1 MSKMLRTH
9 SQPEGAQLLLTY
21 SPSIHVTVG
30 RVTRDY
36 SKSPQAEVVIDVSP
50 NLAPER
56 SPRVFRGRLGLLS
69 RSGIKGCVT
78 TCERR
83 VPGYAWADIID
94 DVCDAALN
102 NQRTLLKP
110 EIVGLK
116 EPKRERPAYQVWP
129 LLPSRVPTL
138 IYGQGGIGKSWL
150 AVYLCALVDG
160 ELTASGLNAD
170 AGNSLYVDWED
181 DQSTLDARAWAI
193 KRGEPEIDDTWGLRY
208 FAAQGP
214 LVDWIDDLA
223 NHVAREEFDLVVIDS
238 VGLALGGDANDAE
251 TVLAFFRALR
261 QLDATILL
269 IDHMTKGPDSKD
281 RGAFGSVYK
290 RNSARS
296 LWEMRQSENGE
307 MTMGLYHRKANNS
320 RLSPPVGLSLNIIED
335 DDYTIQAASFRRCD
349 VADLPDDLAGGMT
362 MPQRITATLSR
373 GELPVE
379 TIREALDDA
388 PPASVDAVLS
398 RMVKRGK
405 LTKPSRGMYGL
416 ACETEN

>member
-1 MSKMLRTH
+1 M
-9 SQPEGAQLLLTY
+9 
-21 SPSIHVTVG
+21 
-30 RVTRDY
+30 
-36 SKSPQAEVVIDVSP
+36 
-50 NLAPER
+50 
-56 SPRVFRGRLGLLS
+56 
-69 RSGIKGCVT
+69 
-78 TCERR
+78 
-83 VPGYAWADIID
+83 
-94 DVCDAALN
+94 
-102 NQRTLLKP
+102 
-110 EIVGLK
+110 
-116 EPKRERPAYQVWP
+116 
-129 LLPSRVPTL
+129 PTL

-160 ELTASGLNAD
+160 GLTASGLNAD

-181 DQSTLDARAWAI
+181 EQSTLDARAWAI
-193 KRGEPEIDDTWGLRY
+193 KRGEPEISDEWGLRY

-296 LWEMRQSENGE
+296 LWEMRQAENGE

-335 DDYTIQAASFRRCD
+335 DDYTIQVASFRRCD
-349 VADLPDDLAGGMT
+349 VADLPDDLA
-362 MPQRITATLSR
+362 Q
-373 GELPVE
+373 
-379 TIREALDDA
+379 
-388 PPASVDAVLS
+388 AV
-398 RMVKRGK
+398 
-405 LTKPSRGMYGL
+405 
-416 ACETEN
+416 